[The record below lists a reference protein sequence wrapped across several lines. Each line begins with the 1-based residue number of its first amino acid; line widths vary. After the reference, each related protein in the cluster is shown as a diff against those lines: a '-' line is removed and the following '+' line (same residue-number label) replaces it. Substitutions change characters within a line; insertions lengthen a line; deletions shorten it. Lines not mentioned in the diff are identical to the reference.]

1 MHLNGKISS
10 WKNFDCSTQLQAFEQ
25 IFLGKKRWQSMVSIP
40 AMSNRTLSPFVWE
53 VVWLLRQRW
62 VRSSGLGYD
71 IPRKRLV
78 FVGKLVWID
87 SSSVSI
93 LIVTSGSHQIF
104 NDVSAKDSSGAC
116 RVAWLDHQDLQDMD
130 KTSLAGLL
138 KRVVFLGGAEMLKN
152 GTWCVFMVKES
163 SCV

>member
-1 MHLNGKISS
+1 
-10 WKNFDCSTQLQAFEQ
+10 
-25 IFLGKKRWQSMVSIP
+25 MVSIP

-93 LIVTSGSHQIF
+93 LIVTVWLASDFQRR
-104 NDVSAKDSSGAC
+104 VSEGFFGCLPRGVVRSSRPARHG
-116 RVAWLDHQDLQDMD
+116 QDKLGR
-130 KTSLAGLL
+130 SLETRCFSWWGGNAQKWHLMCFYGQRKLL
-138 KRVVFLGGAEMLKN
+138 CIMINNYIYKYLCMYAI
-152 GTWCVFMVKES
+152 
-163 SCV
+163 